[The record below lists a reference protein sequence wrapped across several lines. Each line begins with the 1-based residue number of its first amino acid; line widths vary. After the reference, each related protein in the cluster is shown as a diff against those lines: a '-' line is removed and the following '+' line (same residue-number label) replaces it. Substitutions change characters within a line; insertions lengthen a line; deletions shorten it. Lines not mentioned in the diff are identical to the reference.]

1 MIIAEESND
10 AIYNANDL
18 KNYRKKVEY
27 YLKEHENELAIFKL
41 KNNKQ
46 LTQQDLK
53 TLETIMWQEL
63 GSQDDYKK
71 EFGEIPVNKLVRK
84 MVGLDRAVANDT
96 FSEFLNSQHLNP
108 KQIHF
113 VKLIVDYVV
122 ANGLIDDNRIL
133 MEDPFRTVGSLAV
146 LFKDNMNDAKSI
158 MSKVAEIKNNAEIVA
173 S

>member
-1 MIIAEESND
+1 MIIAEESNS
-10 AIYNANDL
+10 AMYNANDI

-46 LTQQDLK
+46 LTEMDLK
-53 TLETIMWQEL
+53 TLESILWQEL
-63 GSQDDYKK
+63 GSYDDYKK

-84 MVGLDRAVANDT
+84 MVGLDRTVANSM
-96 FSEFLNSQHLNP
+96 FSEFLNSQNLNTR
-108 KQIHF
+108 QIHF

-122 ANGLIDDNRIL
+122 ANGFIDDNRVL

-146 LFKDNMNDAKSI
+146 LFKDNMNDAKNI
-158 MSKVAEIKNNAEIVA
+158 MSRVAEIKKNAEIII
-173 S
+173 